1 MQIRWR
7 TGPGG
12 WTRVAG
18 VALYD
23 PAYSSSM
30 KFCIS
35 ENVFQASARQNVR
48 RHCDLHLTI
57 ISDCSSAYLIFS
69 MLSDIKIFVFLS
81 SYYGMTN
88 FLTPNQH
95 ILESGPMP
103 NVMAALPNI
112 GGALCSTLQIL
123 ADAQYWSAVQ

>member
-1 MQIRWR
+1 
-7 TGPGG
+7 
-12 WTRVAG
+12 
-18 VALYD
+18 
-23 PAYSSSM
+23 M

-57 ISDCSSAYLIFS
+57 ISDCSAAYLIFS

-95 ILESGPMP
+95 ILESGSMP
-103 NVMAALPNI
+103 NVMAALPNT
-112 GGALCSTLQIL
+112 GGALCSTPQIL